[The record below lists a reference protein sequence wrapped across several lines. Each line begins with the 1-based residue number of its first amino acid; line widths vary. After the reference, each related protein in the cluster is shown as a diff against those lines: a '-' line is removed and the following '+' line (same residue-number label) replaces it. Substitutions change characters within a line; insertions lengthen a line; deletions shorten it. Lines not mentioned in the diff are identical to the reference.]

1 MTVLIVD
8 DDEDVRDMVALS
20 VSAEGFAAATA
31 SDGKEALDRLR
42 ETPKPSLVFLDLRMP
57 RMNGFDVLAAM
68 RRDPEL
74 GAVPVVVI
82 TGDSTSVPRAIAAGA
97 VECLVKPIEL
107 DDLIATVRRFEDR
120 RDRSAA

>member
-1 MTVLIVD
+1 VTVLIVD

-68 RRDPEL
+68 RREPEL